1 MVLNH
6 MADYLTWYN
15 SNCNYDLQNSM
26 RQKKQHMSTIQPLS
40 QSLGPRLFTT
50 MVLLPLL
57 LYLHSVLHYRYV
69 SSTTGFGL
77 LCNTHAVLTITK

>member
-57 LYLHSVLHYRYV
+57 LYLHSVVYYIRDTFLAQQDLAC
-69 SSTTGFGL
+69 SAILMLSL
-77 LCNTHAVLTITK
+77 Q